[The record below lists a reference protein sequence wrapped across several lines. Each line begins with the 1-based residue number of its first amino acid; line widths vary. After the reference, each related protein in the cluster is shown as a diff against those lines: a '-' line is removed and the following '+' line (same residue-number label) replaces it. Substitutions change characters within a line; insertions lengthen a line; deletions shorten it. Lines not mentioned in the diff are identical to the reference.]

1 MTREWVFLS
10 FAKYKE
16 LVDCTKRSHDIV
28 TGYIKT
34 KKPKPDATDTQSSA
48 KSSSKTP
55 GKRPKSQSKPKQV
68 KKPKLEQNSSEYPEE
83 TRDGHEPIS
92 EPLTPSA
99 SEESEEEAF

>member
-10 FAKYKE
+10 LAKYKE

-34 KKPKPDATDTQSSA
+34 KKSKSDATDSQSNA
-48 KSSSKTP
+48 KSAPKTP
-55 GKRPKSQSKPKQV
+55 GKRPRSQSKVKQA
-68 KKPKLEQNSSEYPEE
+68 KKTKHEPNFTEHSEE
-83 TRDGHEPIS
+83 TQDGHEPIN